1 MGLFFKSKQERARD
15 ERRDRRRAFRQAE
28 NAIDEVKECI
38 AVLEKKAS
46 AQWSDA
52 RQALAEGRQAA
63 ANRALIGY
71 RATQV
76 IMVRLEQ
83 KRWVFEQHVEKLRAA
98 GSDADFAAALAA
110 VNKIMAIAPE
120 KVADAFGDS
129 TDILAEQNDADR
141 EWNKLY
147 EKEMAGAGEA
157 LQDHIPSLE
166 ELARQL
172 DAEASRKVGAQTDD
186 KTAAATPQPDLTER
200 LASGRQ
206 RVAAILKDDEK
217 TP

>member
-1 MGLFFKSKQERARD
+1 MGMFFKSKQERARE

-28 NAIDEVKECI
+28 NAIDEVKERI
-38 AVLEKKAS
+38 ATLDKKAS
-46 AQWSDA
+46 AQWADA

-110 VNKIMAIAPE
+110 VNKIMAIDPE
-120 KVADAFGDS
+120 KITDAFDDS
-129 TDILAEQNDADR
+129 AELLSEQSDADR

-157 LQDHIPSLE
+157 LNDHIPSLE
-166 ELARQL
+166 ELAKQL
-172 DAEASRKVGAQTDD
+172 DAEASSGIGAKTDD
-186 KTAAATPQPDLTER
+186 KTPAAPQADLAER

-206 RVAAILKDDEK
+206 RVEAILKNSEK